1 MLCVHTTSKR
11 HLLVQTRILK
21 EFSVARVV
29 IVSDPFFYVADVE
42 LSRLDDR
49 LGVVFIFS
57 SKVEVV
63 SAFGYNHGGDRRR
76 DVAQHS
82 SARPR
87 VQQSVAENDIASG
100 RNLLSSVFQNGEFGV
115 CLFHSPLFVTIFR
128 IRVEIPGAV
137 LEHVVVGGA
146 HRHDHFGASLE
157 IPRVLPQSRRSFV
170 DDVTFGGLSVIR
182 VDLQSCPY
190 SRKQRFVIH
199 SLTFCHFVTKT
210 PDRVG
215 RQRRQET
222 RGVGIV
228 HHRHVDHNLREPIDQ
243 SVDIALC
250 FERRTQFPLST
261 QPSLA
266 GIVRC
271 DVSENQ
277 HFTCTSRLLK
287 TDSPD
292 NFPRAAQGDAAV
304 VVECSLVDVR
314 DDPVEVLA
322 RSETLELPNG
332 GGRRDGPHDRRGEFH
347 SQPGRQHSAVRPPER
362 HHGHFVGV
370 GRAGPRGLEVVD
382 QVDVISEGLVGRQV
396 PQTSGVGVRLVP
408 EGQRLSVVP
417 VFGED
422 QQRVELGGD
431 VKHESRVFGEVF
443 NGALISSV
451 KKDRSVIHPKAV
463 VDQVLQLKGGV
474 VREAEIGRRI
484 GVGDRS
490 NLPEVVDGNFEVFRR
505 VIVGQN
511 LSAKQQYRCQLHF
524 GG

>member
-49 LGVVFIFS
+49 LGVVFIFPS
-57 SKVEVV
+57 QVEVV

-128 IRVEIPGAV
+128 IRVKVPGAV

-266 GIVRC
+266 GIVRG
-271 DVSENQ
+271 DVS
-277 HFTCTSRLLK
+277 
-287 TDSPD
+287 D
-292 NFPRAAQGDAAV
+292 NFPRAAQGVAAV

-382 QVDVISEGLVGRQV
+382 QVDVIGEGLVGRQV

-443 NGALISSV
+443 DGALISGV
-451 KKDRSVIHPKAV
+451 EKDRSVIHPKAV
-463 VDQVLQLKGGV
+463 VDQVLQLEGGV
-474 VREAEIGRRI
+474 VREA
-484 GVGDRS
+484 
-490 NLPEVVDGNFEVFRR
+490 EVVDGNFEVFRR